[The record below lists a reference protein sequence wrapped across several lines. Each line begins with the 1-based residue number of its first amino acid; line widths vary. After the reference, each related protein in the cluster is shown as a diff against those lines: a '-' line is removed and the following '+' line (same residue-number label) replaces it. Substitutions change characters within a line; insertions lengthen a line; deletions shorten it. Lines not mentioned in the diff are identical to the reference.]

1 MANVLERVRRYASAG
16 DIVLLLVAVVSGL
29 ISPYYAFLLT
39 SVVITSLLCLSVGVT
54 TERAGV
60 ISLCQVAMAGVGA
73 WVANWVLLHAPVL
86 GVAGALL
93 AAAVVSGLVAVIVAL
108 PSLRVRGVQLAIVT
122 LAFSLVANLVL
133 TRVGFPGVDD
143 GLSYMRSGWL
153 ESDAHLLSFC
163 AVLAVVVSRVLVS
176 LESLPFGAA
185 WFGVKFSE
193 RAVAAFGVNVPW
205 VKVSAFTVG
214 AVVAGLA
221 GGLMVLQLG
230 VLSARNFEPMSSLV
244 IFALAVLS
252 RSRFMTGALVAAV
265 LTWFTPE
272 LLSAVGLGEWKDL
285 GDLIFALG
293 ALHALHGRAHTGVAA
308 AAAPSDASQAEL
320 APAPAFKTPLP
331 VAARPADLVL
341 DQLTVCYGAT
351 KALSEAS
358 LHVKSGRVT
367 GLVGPNG
374 AGKSTLVDAISGFT
388 ASVGGIALDGQSIA
402 SLSAQHRARQ
412 GLRRTFQVGR
422 AIPELTIAQYLRLGS
437 HTVHDN
443 GHVTALLDWLACPGP
458 DTPIES
464 LDVGTRRLIELA
476 AALLSKPRLLLLDE
490 PAAGMSARESRRL
503 GQVIQRIPA
512 VFGCTVL
519 LIEHDLSLIREV
531 CSDLIVL
538 EFGKVIANGPV
549 HDTLALPHVVDAYI
563 GAAA

>member
-1 MANVLERVRRYASAG
+1 MANVLDKLRRYASGG
-16 DIVLLLVAVVSGL
+16 DVVLLGL
-29 ISPYYAFLLT
+29 ALCSAWVSPYYVFLLT

-73 WVANWVLLHAPVL
+73 WVANWVLLYLPGV

-93 AAAVVSGLVAVIVAL
+93 AAAAFSVVVAIVIAL

-133 TRVGFPGVDD
+133 TRTGFPGVDD
-143 GLSYMRSGWL
+143 GLSYQRSGWL

-163 AVLAVVVSRVLVS
+163 AVLAVAVSRVLVM
-176 LESLPFGAA
+176 LESRPFGAA
-185 WFGVKFSE
+185 WFGAKFSE

-272 LLSAVGLGEWKDL
+272 VLSAVGLGEWKDL

-293 ALHALHGRAHTGVAA
+293 ALHALHGRAKGGVKAATGSGTEL
-308 AAAPSDASQAEL
+308 PPL

-331 VAARPADLVL
+331 VAERPAELVL
-341 DQLTVCYGAT
+341 DRLTVCYGAT
-351 KALSEAS
+351 KALSDAT
-358 LHVKSGRVT
+358 LTIKAGQVT

-388 ASVGGIALDGQSIA
+388 ASVGGITLDGEAIA
-402 SLSAQHRARQ
+402 ALSAQKRARQ

-422 AIPELTIAQYLRLGS
+422 AIPELTISQYLRLGS
-437 HTVHDN
+437 HSVHDDE
-443 GHVTALLDWLACPGP
+443 HITALMDWLGCPGP

-476 AALLSKPRLLLLDE
+476 AALMSRPRLLLLDE
-490 PAAGMSARESRRL
+490 PAAGMSARESKRL
-503 GQVIQRIPA
+503 GQVIQRIPKL
-512 VFGCTVL
+512 FGCTVL
-519 LIEHDLSLIREV
+519 LIEHDLPLIREV
-531 CSDLIVL
+531 CDELIVL
-538 EFGKVIANGPV
+538 EFGKVIAKGPV

>member
-1 MANVLERVRRYASAG
+1 MANVLDKLRRYASGG
-16 DIVLLLVAVVSGL
+16 DVVLLGL
-29 ISPYYAFLLT
+29 ALCSAWVSPYYVFLLT

-73 WVANWVLLHAPVL
+73 WVANWVLLYLPGV

-93 AAAVVSGLVAVIVAL
+93 AAAAFSVVVAIVIAL

-133 TRVGFPGVDD
+133 TRTGFPGVDD
-143 GLSYMRSGWL
+143 GLSYQRSGWL

-163 AVLAVVVSRVLVS
+163 AVLAVAVSRVLVM
-176 LESLPFGAA
+176 LESRPFGAA
-185 WFGVKFSE
+185 WFGAKFSE

-272 LLSAVGLGEWKDL
+272 VLSAVGLGEWKDL

-293 ALHALHGRAHTGVAA
+293 ALHALHGQAKGGVKAATGSGTEL
-308 AAAPSDASQAEL
+308 PPL

-331 VAARPADLVL
+331 VAERPAELVL
-341 DQLTVCYGAT
+341 DRLTVCYGAT
-351 KALSEAS
+351 KALSDAT
-358 LHVKSGRVT
+358 LTIKAGQVT

-388 ASVGGIALDGQSIA
+388 ASVGGITLDGEAIA
-402 SLSAQHRARQ
+402 ALSAQKRARQ

-422 AIPELTIAQYLRLGS
+422 AIPELTISQYLRLGS
-437 HTVHDN
+437 HSVHDDE
-443 GHVTALLDWLACPGP
+443 HITALMDWLGCPGP

-476 AALLSKPRLLLLDE
+476 AALMSRPRLLLLDE
-490 PAAGMSARESRRL
+490 PAAGMSARESKRL
-503 GQVIQRIPA
+503 GQVIQRIPKL
-512 VFGCTVL
+512 FGCTVL
-519 LIEHDLSLIREV
+519 LIEHDLPLIREV
-531 CSDLIVL
+531 CDELIVL
-538 EFGKVIANGPV
+538 EFGKVIAKGPV